1 MKAIDPR
8 FNLEEFMREA
18 REYII
23 PEIMEAYLKGD
34 TNTLKEW
41 CSEAVRIFI
50 VLVDVDLNKL
60 IKYIC
65 LCRHIMFYHTVSK
78 HKYNKVL

>member
-1 MKAIDPR
+1 MIYLKIKGSLFEENETAQVMTQMKMIDPR
-8 FNLEEFMREA
+8 FNLEDFMREA

-34 TNTLKEW
+34 TTTLREW

-50 VLVDVDLNKL
+50 V
-60 IKYIC
+60 
-65 LCRHIMFYHTVSK
+65 F
-78 HKYNKVL
+78 